1 VAEAPAPGSPEA
13 WLAILDAKLEARRS
27 EIQVYDDYFNGD
39 HPLAF
44 ATAKFREAFGNL
56 FQTFAD
62 NWCERVVYASGERL
76 RVQGFRFGGEGQEGD
91 SAAWEIWQRNNLDQ
105 GARIG
110 QTEAIKLGAAYLLID
125 RDDAGK
131 ALITTE
137 HPFEVITAA
146 VPGNR
151 RVRRAA
157 LKKWLDEESDRILA
171 TVYLPD
177 AAYKFQSTR
186 EAKDVRAGDDIG
198 WQPREGV
205 EFSVDNELG
214 IVPVVPL
221 ENNPTMIGGGQS
233 DLKKVIPLQN
243 AINKLATDMIVA
255 SEYAAFRQ
263 RWVTGIEIPR
273 DPETGQ
279 PLDREKWLS
288 TVSRVWSVEA
298 ETAKFG
304 EFDVTELNNYVQA
317 IEMYVQHLAAQTSTP
332 PHYLMGQI
340 VNASGDALK
349 AAEAALTRK
358 VTAKQDDFAEGYED
372 AIRLAF
378 MVEGQREKA
387 AVTNA
392 ETLWANAEVRTE
404 GELVDSLV
412 KMRTLGVPFE
422 ALWARYG
429 ASPQEITDWK
439 KMAGLPDRPP
449 AGATTAA
456 DAGAPPPDP
465 AAADPLAAS

>member
-186 EAKDVRAGDDIG
+186 EAKDVRAGETSAG
-198 WQPREGV
+198 
-205 EFSVDNELG
+205 SLG
-214 IVPVVPL
+214 R
-221 ENNPTMIGGGQS
+221 
-233 DLKKVIPLQN
+233 
-243 AINKLATDMIVA
+243 A
-255 SEYAAFRQ
+255 SSSPSTTSSASCRSFR
-263 RWVTGIEIPR
+263 
-273 DPETGQ
+273 
-279 PLDREKWLS
+279 
-288 TVSRVWSVEA
+288 SR
-298 ETAKFG
+298 T
-304 EFDVTELNNYVQA
+304 
-317 IEMYVQHLAAQTSTP
+317 
-332 PHYLMGQI
+332 
-340 VNASGDALK
+340 
-349 AAEAALTRK
+349 TR
-358 VTAKQDDFAEGYED
+358 
-372 AIRLAF
+372 R
-378 MVEGQREKA
+378 
-387 AVTNA
+387 
-392 ETLWANAEVRTE
+392 
-404 GELVDSLV
+404 
-412 KMRTLGVPFE
+412 
-422 ALWARYG
+422 
-429 ASPQEITDWK
+429 
-439 KMAGLPDRPP
+439 
-449 AGATTAA
+449 
-456 DAGAPPPDP
+456 
-465 AAADPLAAS
+465 